1 MKKQKNISGLF
12 GNMMRDVAPWFLYV
26 FVDAKANLPKDI
38 LDKRSNQIW
47 WLQQIDAFNLVYN
60 YDQLLDLVR
69 DGIIRKYGKSPEMVL
84 QIIYDNAV
92 RINKQAVGSGLDS
105 GVLTFDPEV
114 NQYYD
119 GSGNA
124 FVLDKSGNVVSKNGQ
139 YTDLTIESPSNL
151 DDIKIT
157 PASSGTKSTFWTDC
171 ASVIEWLVNLLKSI
185 GIVNKNTGSLGT
197 YSPNTLDWS
206 KVNNNQSAGF
216 SGIVPVLLAGGIVY
230 TLYTESKKGKK
241 ALKK

>member
-114 NQYYD
+114 NQY
-119 GSGNA
+119 
-124 FVLDKSGNVVSKNGQ
+124 
-139 YTDLTIESPSNL
+139 
-151 DDIKIT
+151 
-157 PASSGTKSTFWTDC
+157 
-171 ASVIEWLVNLLKSI
+171 
-185 GIVNKNTGSLGT
+185 
-197 YSPNTLDWS
+197 
-206 KVNNNQSAGF
+206 
-216 SGIVPVLLAGGIVY
+216 
-230 TLYTESKKGKK
+230 
-241 ALKK
+241 

>member
-1 MKKQKNISGLF
+1 MKNKSNIAGLF
-12 GNMMRDVAPWFLYV
+12 GNLMRDVAPWFLYV
-26 FVDAKANLPKDI
+26 FVDAKANLPKEI

-69 DGIIRKYGKSPEMVL
+69 DGILRKYGKSPEMAL

-92 RINKQAVGSGLDS
+92 RINKNSVGSGLDAS
-105 GVLTFDPEV
+105 ALTFDPEV

-124 FVLDKSGNVVSKNGQ
+124 YILDNSGSVVSKNGQ
-139 YTDLTIESPSNL
+139 YTDLTIESPANL
-151 DDIKIT
+151 EDIKIAPST
-157 PASSGTKSTFWTDC
+157 GTSKTFWDDC
-171 ASVIEWLVNLLKSI
+171 ASVIEWLVKLLKSI
-185 GIVNKNTGSLGT
+185 GIINGNTGTMQT

-206 KVNNNQSAGF
+206 KVNSTQSASLTGALPIVIGL
-216 SGIVPVLLAGGIVY
+216 GIAY
-230 TLYTESKKGKK
+230 SLYKSTKKKGKK
-241 ALKK
+241 A